1 MTALALKLLD
11 GFDKH
16 ISSEILLSRRGH
28 YVDRR
33 LYWGYHMRFIGLH
46 NVAYFGIVE
55 TAAAVLQMKKW
66 DPDATEVAGNIPTL

>member
-1 MTALALKLLD
+1 MKLLD

-16 ISSEILLSRRGH
+16 ISPEILLSRRGH

-33 LYWGYHMRFIGLH
+33 LYRGYPMRFTGLH
-46 NVAYFGIVE
+46 GAACFGIVE
-55 TAAAVLQMKKW
+55 TAAAVLQMTKW

>member
-1 MTALALKLLD
+1 MTALALKLLH

-16 ISSEILLSRRGH
+16 ISSGILLSRRGH

-33 LYWGYHMRFIGLH
+33 LYRGYPMRFIGLH
-46 NVAYFGIVE
+46 GAGCFGIVE

-66 DPDATEVAGNIPTL
+66 DPDPTDVAGNIPTL